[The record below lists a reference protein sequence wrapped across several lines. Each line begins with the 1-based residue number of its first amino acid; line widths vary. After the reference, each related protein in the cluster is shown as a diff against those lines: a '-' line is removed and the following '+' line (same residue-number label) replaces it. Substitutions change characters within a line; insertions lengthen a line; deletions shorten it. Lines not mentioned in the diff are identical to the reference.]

1 MPVPHAIHL
10 DACRRYATSPKAL
23 HAFQVFH
30 AFHKCRVIVIVH
42 LALHTPAN
50 AISDGGWGVVGHLKQ
65 RRGNLRVAWMHIFC
79 ISNAKSAQLYA
90 NYWHNCSILSI
101 FVEKSLLIEKSFTN
115 Y

>member
-1 MPVPHAIHL
+1 MCVDRYEMNTERRGGFIEMPVPDAIHL

-50 AISDGGWGVVGHLKQ
+50 AISDGGGEWWFEVTWGN
-65 RRGNLRVAWMHIFC
+65 RRNR
-79 ISNAKSAQLYA
+79 N
-90 NYWHNCSILSI
+90 
-101 FVEKSLLIEKSFTN
+101 T
-115 Y
+115 